1 MNEDQNDN
9 VQDGDHDDGVN
20 VGEGENDDEVND
32 ILDISIGE
40 GKMMMRCII
49 EFETDVGEMHDVI

>member
-20 VGEGENDDEVND
+20 VGEGENDDEVHD
-32 ILDISIGE
+32 II
-40 GKMMMRCII
+40 
-49 EFETDVGEMHDVI
+49 